1 MFSHVFMQD
10 LEINRL
16 EAGTAEAPTV
26 QRLIN
31 GATRMPWGQAMS
43 CKKWALN
50 QWIWSFPKMDG
61 L

>member
-43 CKKWALN
+43 CKKMGFEPVDMEL
-50 QWIWSFPKMDG
+50 S
-61 L
+61 

>member
-1 MFSHVFMQD
+1 MQD

-43 CKKWALN
+43 CKKMGFEPVDMEL
-50 QWIWSFPKMDG
+50 S
-61 L
+61 